1 MRLPL
6 VRQTGILLKRYKRFL
21 ADIRL
26 DDSQEMTVHCPN
38 SGSMR
43 GCSDPGSPVVIS
55 RSDNKG
61 RKYPWSLEMVQHESG
76 WIGVNTVRTNKLIRE
91 ALERGI
97 IHDFG
102 EIQSIRQEVVVS
114 TRSRLDFL
122 LETAQGSVY
131 LEVKHCSLAEKG
143 VALFPDAV
151 TARGA
156 KHLHELASLIEFGHR
171 AAVLFCVQRLDA
183 VCCRPAAGIDP
194 VYAKTV
200 AWAHAKGV
208 RFLAYQADVQ
218 PDAITIKGSI
228 PFFPV

>member
-1 MRLPL
+1 MQLPL

-21 ADIRL
+21 ADVRL
-26 DDSQEMTVHCPN
+26 EGGQEVTVHCPN

-43 GCSDPGSPVVIS
+43 GCSAPGSPVVIS

-61 RKYPWSLEMVQHESG
+61 RKYPWTLEMVKQEHG
-76 WIGVNTVRTNKLIRE
+76 WIGVNTARTNGLIRE
-91 ALERGI
+91 ALEQGI
-97 IHDFG
+97 IDDFG
-102 EIQSIRQEVVVS
+102 EIGGIRQEVIVS
-114 TRSRLDFL
+114 AESRLDFL
-122 LETAQGSVY
+122 LETVPGSVY
-131 LEVKHCSLAEKG
+131 LEVKHCSLAEEG
-143 VALFPDAV
+143 IALFPDAV
-151 TARGA
+151 TARGE
-156 KHLHELASLIEFGHR
+156 KHLHELAALVETNHR

-200 AWAHAKGV
+200 AWAHARGV